1 MAGRGPG
8 ERQYDSPPEQD
19 KERGQ
24 APAPRRAHEPLP
36 PEAGE
41 GGQDSWADEA
51 PLRLGYKGVITLRR
65 VNIKPQKKRKEYVQR
80 LEDIIGLCEEAL
92 MDPEAVEAIQL
103 KAADV
108 IIRAIRMGYTIV
120 REVDIENLE
129 RHTKAIQRSFEERDR
144 ASQG

>member
-1 MAGRGPG
+1 MAGREPG
-8 ERQYDSPPEQD
+8 ARKHDSPPEHD

-24 APAPRRAHEPLP
+24 ASGPSRTHEPMP
-36 PEAGE
+36 TEVGD
-41 GGQDSWADEA
+41 GGQDTWTDEV
-51 PLRLGYKGVITLRR
+51 PIRLFYKGVITIRK
-65 VNIKPQKKRKEYVQR
+65 VNIKPQKKRKEYIQR
-80 LEDIIGLCEEAL
+80 LEHIIGLCEDAL

-129 RHTKAIQRSFEERDR
+129 RHTKEIQRSFEERDR

>member
-1 MAGRGPG
+1 
-8 ERQYDSPPEQD
+8 
-19 KERGQ
+19 
-24 APAPRRAHEPLP
+24 
-36 PEAGE
+36 
-41 GGQDSWADEA
+41 
-51 PLRLGYKGVITLRR
+51 
-65 VNIKPQKKRKEYVQR
+65 
-80 LEDIIGLCEEAL
+80 